1 MKVLVIEAAGDC
13 PSALARPLQ
22 RLGLVV
28 EVAHDAETALWAATQ
43 LSADVIAVDFTLAGL
58 DGLDLLRR
66 LRAGKALAPVL
77 VLSGSDVVEDRLH
90 GFEAG
95 ADDWLVKPFDLRE
108 LVARMQA
115 LRRRRAEPLFQ
126 QVVIG
131 DVTLDPASGAVLRR
145 GAKLAM
151 RRRERLLLELLGAN
165 LGRVVSRATIESKLY
180 ADSAQLLSNSVE
192 VAISQLRRHID
203 TPGQPSR
210 IITLRGEGYRL
221 ER

>member
-77 VLSGSDVVEDRLH
+77 VLSGSDVVEDRLR